1 MSISTV
7 AASVPQNEYQIVVWV
22 ITAFISA
29 ITIGGSLTLWIMKNF
44 TQTRREM
51 YSKIGFVE
59 RDLKKIIKEGD
70 DACKQTETDIR
81 LLKQAHTHIEKQM
94 DDMGAKIDV
103 VLSDVAGTKDN
114 MNKLEQ
120 KVAEQHVT
128 VIGAI
133 QGLGD
138 KILISKL
145 RDQVNKK

>member
-1 MSISTV
+1 
-7 AASVPQNEYQIVVWV
+7 
-22 ITAFISA
+22 
-29 ITIGGSLTLWIMKNF
+29 
-44 TQTRREM
+44 
-51 YSKIGFVE
+51 
-59 RDLKKIIKEGD
+59 
-70 DACKQTETDIR
+70 
-81 LLKQAHTHIEKQM
+81 
-94 DDMGAKIDV
+94 MGAKIDV